1 MERLQPRPKRLVKT
15 RVVVGALRQV
25 VPEHLRFAYETLS
38 RGTVA
43 EGSTLEIQMVPI
55 VGRCED
61 CGREGLMPRAQFQCD
76 ACGSNRA
83 AVVGGRELYVESLE
97 VEYDEHD
104 ANTRIP

>member
-1 MERLQPRPKRLVKT
+1 
-15 RVVVGALRQV
+15 
-25 VPEHLRFAYETLS
+25 
-38 RGTVA
+38 
-43 EGSTLEIQMVPI
+43 
-55 VGRCED
+55 
-61 CGREGLMPRAQFQCD
+61 MPRAQFQCD